1 MPELPD
7 VTVYVEH
14 LRRRVVGATLEKI
27 VVLSPNL
34 LRTVEPPLES
44 MVGRRVREVRRLGK
58 RIVIGL
64 DRDGFLVL
72 HLMIS
77 GRLHWKPRG
86 ARLGRKMGLA
96 VFEFTT
102 GALTWTEASTRKRAS
117 LHVVAGAS
125 ALAGL
130 DPGGLEPLDAPL
142 EAFAAALT
150 AERHTLKR
158 SLTDPR
164 VLSGV
169 GNAYS
174 DEILHR
180 ARLSPFRLTT
190 QLEPDEMARLHTA
203 TREVL
208 VAWTDRLRAETG
220 EAFPEHVTAFRDGM
234 AVHGRYRQPCP
245 ECGAPVQRVA
255 YADNELNYCARCQT
269 GGRLLADRALSKL
282 LREDW
287 PKTLEELEE
296 ATAARRQR
304 P

>member
-7 VTVYVEH
+7 ITVYVEQ
-14 LRRRVVGATLEKI
+14 LARRIVGTTLER
-27 VVLSPNL
+27 VTVLSPNL
-34 LRTVEPPLES
+34 LRTVEPPLEATF
-44 MVGRRVREVRRLGK
+44 GRAVRGVSRLGK
-58 RIVIGL
+58 RIVIAL
-64 DRDGFLVL
+64 DGDLNLVL

-86 ARLGRKMGLA
+86 TKLGRKTGLG
-96 VFEFTT
+96 VFDFAG

-117 LHVVAGAS
+117 LHVVAGEA
-125 ALAGL
+125 ALQAL
-130 DPGGLEPLDAPL
+130 DPGGIEPLSASAA
-142 EAFAAALT
+142 EFAAAL
-150 AERHTLKR
+150 ARERHTLKR
-158 SLTDPR
+158 ALTDPR

-190 QLEPDEMARLHTA
+190 RLESAEIETLRAA
-203 TREVL
+203 TRDVL
-208 VAWTDRLRAETG
+208 NEWTERLRS
-220 EAFPEHVTAFRDGM
+220 EAGDRFPEHVTAFRDGM

-245 ECGAPVQRVA
+245 VCGAPVQRVA

-269 GGRLLADRALSKL
+269 GGRLLADRAMSKL

-296 ATAARRQR
+296 QTAARRR
-304 P
+304 GS